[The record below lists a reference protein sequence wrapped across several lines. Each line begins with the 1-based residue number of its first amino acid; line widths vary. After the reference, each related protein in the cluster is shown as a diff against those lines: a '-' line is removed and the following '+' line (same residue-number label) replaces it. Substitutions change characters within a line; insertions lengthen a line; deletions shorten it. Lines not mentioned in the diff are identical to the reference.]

1 MTAAGQIDLLKT
13 YEDHKKSDNL
23 AENDA
28 DVHEDM
34 EQEI

>member
-1 MTAAGQIDLLKT
+1 MTAAGQIDLLNNF
-13 YEDHKKSDNL
+13 EDHKKSDNL
-23 AENDA
+23 AENEA

>member
-1 MTAAGQIDLLKT
+1 MTAAGQNDLLNNF
-13 YEDHKKSDNL
+13 EDHKKSDNL
-23 AENDA
+23 AENEA